1 MGRLRGISYTL
12 KDMVTGRSWD
22 QEGSV
27 ERTSKPEA
35 PSPVVEPRAEH
46 FINRELSWLEFNQRV
61 LDEARDPR
69 VPLLE
74 RLKFLAIT
82 RTNLDEFFMVR
93 VAGLVEQ
100 RDEHVREVPPDGMS
114 ASEQLEA
121 IAARTARMLEDLCRV
136 VTEEVLPALRAEGVA
151 LVHPSA
157 LSSAERARLSN
168 YFFEQVYP
176 ILTPLAI
183 DPGHPF
189 PHVPNKSLNL
199 VVMLA
204 TRRGE
209 TAFAVLQVPSVL
221 PRLVSVSG
229 PGEVATFV
237 LLEDI
242 IAEHAGK
249 LFSGFECL
257 GAWPFRVIRN
267 FDLSIDEEE
276 AEDLLETIKE
286 EVRRRDRGR
295 VVAMTVDAQ
304 CPREAIAMLEKATG
318 VDPKFVGKMVGPQAI
333 HQLMGLG
340 KPLAQRPDLS
350 DPPFQPVSPI
360 IFPRDGTIFEAI
372 SRGDIL
378 LHHPYESFEPVVNFI
393 EQAVTDPDVLAI
405 KQTLY
410 RTSADS
416 PIVKALIRAADQGK
430 QVAALVEIKARFDE
444 ENNIHWA
451 RKLEEA
457 GVHVVYGLVGLKTH
471 CKVTLIVRR
480 EGKSLVRYVHYGTGN
495 YNPNTARIYTD
506 LSLFTARPEF
516 GEDATSLL
524 NLLTSCTAPRTWKK
538 LVVAPLGFQESI
550 LGYIARETENARRGR
565 PARIIAK
572 MNALVDQD
580 VIRALYR
587 ASQAGVEIDLIIR
600 GICCLRPGVPGL
612 SERIRVR
619 SIVDRFLEHSRVYYF
634 YAGGE
639 ERLYIASADWMPRNF
654 HRRIEVMVPIE
665 DPAIKERIYDEV
677 LGLALRDNQKARQMK
692 PDGSYELV
700 TPKEGEEPIRSQ
712 VRLYELARELRHRQQ
727 EKLRSERP
735 YLVRPIRIRPS
746 AEAEVGTT
754 TVLPPPSADEEGRGD
769 GGP

>member
-1 MGRLRGISYTL
+1 
-12 KDMVTGRSWD
+12 MVTG
-22 QEGSV
+22 SV
-27 ERTSKPEA
+27 DHERTEERPRDDDAPE
-35 PSPVVEPRAEH
+35 PLVEPRAEH

-74 RLKFLAIT
+74 RLKFLAIN

-100 RDEHVREVPPDGMS
+100 RDEHVQEVPPDGMS
-114 ASEQLEA
+114 AAEQLDA
-121 IAARTARMLEDLCRV
+121 IAARTSRMLEDLSAV
-136 VTEEVLPALRAEGVA
+136 VTEEFLPALREAGVA

-157 LSSAERARLSN
+157 LSHGERARLSN

-199 VVMLA
+199 IVKLA
-204 TRRGE
+204 ARRGE
-209 TAFAVLQVPSVL
+209 SAFAVLQVPSVL

-242 IAEHAGK
+242 VAEHAGK

-295 VVAMTVDAQ
+295 VVAMTVDAL
-304 CPREAIAMLEKATG
+304 CPRDAITMLEKATG
-318 VDPKFVGKMVGPQAI
+318 VDPKFVGKMVGPQAV
-333 HQLMGLG
+333 HQLVGLG
-340 KPLAQRPDLS
+340 KPLAQRPELS
-350 DPPFQPVSPI
+350 DPPFQPVSSPI
-360 IFPRDGTIFEAI
+360 FSREGTIFETIA
-372 SRGDIL
+372 RGDIL
-378 LHHPYESFEPVVNFI
+378 LHHPYESFDPVVSFI
-393 EQAVTDPDVLAI
+393 EQAVNDPDVLAI

-416 PIVKALIRAADQGK
+416 PIVKALIRAADKGK

-480 EGKSLVRYVHYGTGN
+480 EGKSLIRYVHFGTGN
-495 YNPNTARIYTD
+495 YNPNTARLYTD

-516 GEDATSLL
+516 GEDATALL
-524 NLLTSCTAPRTWKK
+524 NLLTSCTAPRSWRK
-538 LVVAPLGFQESI
+538 LVVAPLGFQESV
-550 LGYIARETENARRGR
+550 LGYIEREAENARRGR

-580 VIRALYR
+580 VILALYR

-612 SERIRVR
+612 SDRIRVR
-619 SIVDRFLEHSRVYYF
+619 SIIDRFLEHSRIYYF
-634 YAGGE
+634 SADGE
-639 ERLYIASADWMPRNF
+639 DRLYISSADWMPRNF

-665 DPAIKERIYDEV
+665 DLAAKARIREEV
-677 LGLALRDNQKARQMK
+677 LGLALRDNQKARRMTS
-692 PDGSYELV
+692 DGHFEMV
-700 TPKEGEEPIRSQ
+700 TPDEGEEPLRSQ
-712 VRLYELARELRHRQQ
+712 VRFYELAKEMRQQ
-727 EKLRSERP
+727 EKAKLRTERP

-746 AEAEVGTT
+746 AEAEVA
-754 TVLPPPSADEEGRGD
+754 PSIAPPSASDEEGRNE
-769 GGP
+769 GGA

>member
-1 MGRLRGISYTL
+1 MGRTRGISYTL
-12 KDMVTGRSWD
+12 KEMQSGSLD
-22 QEGSV
+22 QRAEDRPREGA
-27 ERTSKPEA
+27 TPEPLIA
-35 PSPVVEPRAEH
+35 PRAEY

-74 RLKFLAIT
+74 RLKFLAIV

-100 RDEHVREVPPDGMS
+100 REEHVRELPPDGMTP
-114 ASEQLEA
+114 AEQLDA
-121 IAARTARMLEDLCRV
+121 IAARTARMLEDLSAV
-136 VTEEVLPALRAEGVA
+136 VTQEFLPALREAGVA
-151 LVHPSA
+151 LVHPSTLA
-157 LSSAERARLSN
+157 RAERARLST

-199 VVMLA
+199 IVMLA
-204 TRRGE
+204 ARRGE
-209 TAFAVLQVPSVL
+209 SFAFAVLQVPSVL
-221 PRLVSVSG
+221 SRLVPVSG

-249 LFSGFECL
+249 LFSGFDCL

-295 VVAMTVDAQ
+295 VVAMTVDAL
-304 CPREAIAMLEKATG
+304 CPRDAIAMLERATG
-318 VDPKFVGKMVGPQAI
+318 VDPKFVGKMAGPQAI
-333 HQLMGLG
+333 HQLVGLS
-340 KPLAQRPDLS
+340 KPLAQRPELV
-350 DPPFQPVSPI
+350 DPPFQPVSSPV
-360 IFPRDGTIFEAI
+360 FSREGTMFETIA
-372 SRGDIL
+372 RGDVL
-378 LHHPYESFEPVVNFI
+378 LHHPYESFDPVVAFI

-480 EGKSLVRYVHYGTGN
+480 EGKSLVRYVHFGTGN
-495 YNPNTARIYTD
+495 YNPNTARLYTD

-516 GEDATSLL
+516 GEDATALL
-524 NLLTSCTAPRTWKK
+524 NLLTSCTAPRSWRK

-550 LGYIARETENARRGR
+550 LGYLEREAENARRGR

-580 VIRALYR
+580 VIMALYR

-619 SIVDRFLEHSRVYYF
+619 SVVDRFLEHSRIYYF
-634 YAGGE
+634 ASDGE
-639 ERLYIASADWMPRNF
+639 DRLYISSADWMPRNF
-654 HRRIEVMVPIE
+654 HRRIEVMVPID
-665 DPAIKERIYDEV
+665 DPAAKARIRDEV
-677 LGLALRDNQKARQMK
+677 LGLALRDNQKARRMT
-692 PDGSYELV
+692 PEGHFELV
-700 TPKEGEEPIRSQ
+700 SANEGEEPIRSQ
-712 VRLYELARELRHRQQ
+712 VRSYELAKELRQQRQ
-727 EKLRSERP
+727 EELRSERP

-746 AEAEVGTT
+746 AEAEVGA
-754 TVLPPPSADEEGRGD
+754 TVAPPSKADEEGRD
-769 GGP
+769 EGGA